1 MKKKHIF
8 KAFSILLLFIVLS
21 VFLLFYFKF
30 NPKEAVN
37 LILPEINKVTFVKA
51 VIKND
56 TAYVEIHTLI
66 QNKSF
71 YQLNIDSLY
80 YELKLEDLPLPAQ
93 KVNLHLRLQRFQVD
107 TITLPVKLP
116 IKNIR
121 HTIKASRDQDS
132 IELDGDYH
140 VLYNTF
146 FGRHTLSFNK
156 KIKLGTPVPPEIKVL
171 KVDHKKLKLFDGTI
185 MANVLVLVKNKR
197 RNLDLK
203 INNIKYKFKIDK
215 LVESDGV
222 YDQTVIIK
230 PGSETTVSIPVTL
243 KIGKLLKASWLVLR
257 DKDNVNYTITIEA
270 DLENGKLSEKVPV
283 SITASGKAEII
294 K

>member
-1 MKKKHIF
+1 
-8 KAFSILLLFIVLS
+8 
-21 VFLLFYFKF
+21 
-30 NPKEAVN
+30 
-37 LILPEINKVTFVKA
+37 
-51 VIKND
+51 
-56 TAYVEIHTLI
+56 
-66 QNKSF
+66 
-71 YQLNIDSLY
+71 
-80 YELKLEDLPLPAQ
+80 
-93 KVNLHLRLQRFQVD
+93 
-107 TITLPVKLP
+107 
-116 IKNIR
+116 
-121 HTIKASRDQDS
+121 
-132 IELDGDYH
+132 
-140 VLYNTF
+140 
-146 FGRHTLSFNK
+146 
-156 KIKLGTPVPPEIKVL
+156 VL